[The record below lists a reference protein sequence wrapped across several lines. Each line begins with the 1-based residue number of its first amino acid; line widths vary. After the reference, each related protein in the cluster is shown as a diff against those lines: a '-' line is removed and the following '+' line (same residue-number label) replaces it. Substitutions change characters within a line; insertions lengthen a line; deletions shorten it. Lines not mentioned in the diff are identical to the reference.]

1 MPWPSPDLYPGPN
14 VYPGFPRPP
23 EPPKPTPTGA
33 RSQEREYVLGSWWH
47 QITTPGS
54 KRLPS

>member
-47 QITTPGS
+47 QITTTVGR
-54 KRLPS
+54 KG